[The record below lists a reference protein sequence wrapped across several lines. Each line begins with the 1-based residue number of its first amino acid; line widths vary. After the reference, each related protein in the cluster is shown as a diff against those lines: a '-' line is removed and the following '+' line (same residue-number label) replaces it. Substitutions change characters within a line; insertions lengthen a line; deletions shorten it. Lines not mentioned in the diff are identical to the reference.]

1 MSGSTSINQPV
12 YYLKGCNPQT
22 GELKWSDNRDE
33 GYAHIDY
40 FLDSNGETISYD
52 DVEFFTNKI
61 MIYRQDLKRFCFTVP
76 KIAKAP
82 VSYNPYQK
90 EYDFSSRV
98 PFNETNL
105 PQHPEFVDFF
115 ISNQNFST
123 KPYSM
128 YLGHL
133 ECILRSSSESMLCE
147 KLKMSEKIDFKNHFK
162 NVFKIISG
170 TNQNLKKLREE
181 SILIYNSVDL
191 KKSSSIQ
198 MFSDYYSIGVQII
211 ELIDENSYEK
221 YMILPTFAEVI
232 PNPYIKLLIYG
243 EYVSVLYSSEQN
255 RIDGFDDRGLNNTS
269 FNRDIYPDSFYI
281 LDKTSS
287 ENKYPDAINGLIQIL
302 EKVEP
307 NAKWIQS
314 LRDLIKSTL
323 KKFDEIKK
331 TEKNMAKVEKWES
344 SLISFRSLVEMHLER
359 QSSNER
365 LKHNMKIQNISVSQ
379 AQFMTK
385 RSLSDKRNIV
395 QTKNEID
402 IRRINSIS
410 SLSRIASSSIKSFLN
425 IAAMFHTNDSEKNPA
440 KSQVSTFSPQAPSSQ
455 KSLAKKGISLQ
466 YILNLRQNE
475 KARVIRKN
483 DGDLISNRFELSATS
498 TPISGL
504 KNASNS
510 ALAPCQGCN
519 KNRKCTIIHK
529 NCKLCDSCFIKSAT
543 VNNNCMICKESMNI
557 ETYSEKL
564 SSLILRCKYCS
575 NTIKCT
581 KAQTRNCGC
590 LLCDSCFVRYRN
602 CNTCK
607 NCGW

>member
-221 YMILPTFAEVI
+221 YMILPTFAEVTPI
-232 PNPYIKLLIYG
+232 PYIKLLIYK
-243 EYVSVLYSSEQN
+243 EYVFVLYSSEQN
-255 RIDGFDDRGLNNTS
+255 RIDGFDDRGLNNSS
-269 FNRDIYPDSFYI
+269 FERDIYPDSFYV
-281 LDKTSS
+281 LDKSSS
-287 ENKYPDAINGLIQIL
+287 ENKYLDTLNGLIQIL

-307 NAKWIQS
+307 NAKWIPS
-314 LRDLIKSTL
+314 LRDLIKSIL
-323 KKFDEIKK
+323 EKFDEIKK
-331 TEKNMAKVEKWES
+331 TEKNIPDIEKWET
-344 SLISFRSLVEMHLER
+344 SLINFRSL
-359 QSSNER
+359 
-365 LKHNMKIQNISVSQ
+365 I
-379 AQFMTK
+379 
-385 RSLSDKRNIV
+385 
-395 QTKNEID
+395 
-402 IRRINSIS
+402 
-410 SLSRIASSSIKSFLN
+410 
-425 IAAMFHTNDSEKNPA
+425 
-440 KSQVSTFSPQAPSSQ
+440 
-455 KSLAKKGISLQ
+455 
-466 YILNLRQNE
+466 
-475 KARVIRKN
+475 
-483 DGDLISNRFELSATS
+483 
-498 TPISGL
+498 
-504 KNASNS
+504 
-510 ALAPCQGCN
+510 
-519 KNRKCTIIHK
+519 
-529 NCKLCDSCFIKSAT
+529 
-543 VNNNCMICKESMNI
+543 
-557 ETYSEKL
+557 
-564 SSLILRCKYCS
+564 
-575 NTIKCT
+575 
-581 KAQTRNCGC
+581 
-590 LLCDSCFVRYRN
+590 
-602 CNTCK
+602 
-607 NCGW
+607 